1 MRPTP
6 AHERLREARTECGP
20 ARVTEWTPRR
30 LWRPCGE
37 WAKADGGAGPERAA
51 RKGPLRGAKRTAPHS
66 QGEPKEAKRVCYTAL
81 RFAFFK

>member
-6 AHERLREARTECGP
+6 AHERLREAGTECGP

-51 RKGPLRGAKRTAPHS
+51 RKGPLRRAERTAPHS
-66 QGEPKEAKRVCYTAL
+66 L
-81 RFAFFK
+81 RENLRRRSAFVTPH